1 MRQLCACDLL
11 LFAFYIYRLQ
21 DINFQLKE
29 LHRL

>member
-21 DINFQLKE
+21 GINFHLKAV
-29 LHRL
+29 HRV